1 MRPVVRDF
9 AERALWTGGQQFVAV
24 LLTTSTTS
32 GVIDLPW
39 RISLSTAAGAMVVSL
54 LTTALQY
61 IPVLRRSVG
70 KSFVLDLA
78 LRLTK
83 TFIASFLGT
92 VGAMQFDVLTF
103 NWSNALDLAVVATV
117 GALAKG
123 FLAAGPGLANN
134 PSTLQGS
141 TYTQVYAPPA
151 LAGPAVS

>member
-1 MRPVVRDF
+1 MSPVVRDF

-24 LLTTSTTS
+24 LLTTSTTA

-39 RISLSTAAGAMVVSL
+39 QIALSTAAGAMVVSL

-61 IPVLRRSVG
+61 LPALRRRVG
-70 KSFVLDLA
+70 KSFALDLL
-78 LRLTK
+78 LRLAK

-103 NWSNALDLAVVATV
+103 NWSNALDLAVVATA

-134 PSTLQGS
+134 PSTLQGR

-151 LAGPAVS
+151 PGGTPAG